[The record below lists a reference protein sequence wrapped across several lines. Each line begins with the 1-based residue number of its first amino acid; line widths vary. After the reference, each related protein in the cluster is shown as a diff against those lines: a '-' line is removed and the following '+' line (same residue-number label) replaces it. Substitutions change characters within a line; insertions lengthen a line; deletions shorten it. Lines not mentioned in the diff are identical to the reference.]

1 MKYLPLILG
10 FVIIAVVIYAMIK
23 LYRNLMNK

>member
-10 FVIIAVVIYAMIK
+10 FLIIAAVIYGMVK

>member
-1 MKYLPLILG
+1 MKYLPLVLG
-10 FVIIAVVIYAMIK
+10 FLILAAVIYGMFK